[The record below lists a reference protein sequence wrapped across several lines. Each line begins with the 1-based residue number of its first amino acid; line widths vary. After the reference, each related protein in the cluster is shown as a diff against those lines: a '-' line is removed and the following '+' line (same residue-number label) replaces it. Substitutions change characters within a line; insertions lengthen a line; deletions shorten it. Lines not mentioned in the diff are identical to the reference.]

1 MSLKTEEDQK
11 DHHKYIVNNKRR
23 EQGRKCE
30 KQGERMREMEESP
43 PTCKSHRDSA
53 TQSSWVLCKSLEKAK
68 DFFSYRRK
76 NKEDT
81 SFCLLG
87 ARCVMIA
94 DERENRATGSCKPPA
109 SCAERKFFVLEGE
122 LQEVVSMNGSQESRA
137 LSIAGRSASLNPS
150 KLCHPRCQKELI
162 ADKLAALILSSLTG
176 PKDLECCFK
185 KKKKLYLF
193 IFGCTGSS
201 LLQGLFLVCSEQGL
215 RFVVLC
221 GLLIARAS
229 LAVKRKL
236 QVLGLQV
243 LQQAGLVAAALRLQ
257 SLYSVVAT
265 HRFSCSVACG
275 IPLDQ
280 GQSPCPLHWQ
290 ADSYLLYHQGSP
302 GMLLLN
308 SRGAKNKNEISI
320 QLTPVVCKLCFS
332 DPS

>member
-87 ARCVMIA
+87 ARCVMIS

-150 KLCHPRCQKELI
+150 KLCHPRCQKELN

-185 KKKKLYLF
+185 KKKNC
-193 IFGCTGSS
+193 IC
-201 LLQGLFLVCSEQGL
+201 LFLVALGL
-215 RFVVLC
+215 HCCKGFFQFAVSRGYASLC
-221 GLLIARAS
+221 CVGFSLRGLL
-229 LAVKRKL
+229 
-236 QVLGLQV
+236 
-243 LQQAGLVAAALRLQ
+243 
-257 SLYSVVAT
+257 
-265 HRFSCSVACG
+265 
-275 IPLDQ
+275 
-280 GQSPCPLHWQ
+280 
-290 ADSYLLYHQGSP
+290 LL
-302 GMLLLN
+302 
-308 SRGAKNKNEISI
+308 
-320 QLTPVVCKLCFS
+320 
-332 DPS
+332 